1 MTNMENLDAQL
12 AEKDRQQRV
21 YEAAMASLKQQRLES
36 EGAGLTLMFGWDEF
50 GEQTKPGGS
59 LAIASK
65 AAEMFCIGFAFF
77 APCLLFAAY
86 AL

>member
-1 MTNMENLDAQL
+1 MTNMQNLDAQL

-21 YEAAMASLKQQRLES
+21 YETAMASIKHQKLEF
-36 EGAGLTLMFGWDEF
+36 EGAGLALMFGWDEF
-50 GEQTKPGGS
+50 GEQTKPGGA
-59 LAIASK
+59 LAAASK
-65 AAEMFCIGFAFF
+65 AAEFFCIGFAFF